1 MSKKIVR
8 ISENEL
14 VNLIEN
20 IVNEAVAEKQ
30 NQWIAENE
38 EKKATLLETKVAK
51 LEAVIS
57 KLTEGK

>member
-1 MSKKIVR
+1 MSKKTVR

-14 VNLIEN
+14 VDLIEN
-20 IVNEAVAEKQ
+20 IVNEAVAEKKK
-30 NQWIAENE
+30 QWIAENE
-38 EKKATLLETKVAK
+38 DKKATLLENKVAK